1 MTLKYLDS
9 SLESQMYDRFLLI
22 PRPNFLQ
29 NDQTLFN
36 LDLLFASLTAECA
49 LRPRVSSVTSRGHI
63 IVYFF
68 IAVCKP
74 AALPLDN

>member
-49 LRPRVSSVTSRGHI
+49 FWPRASSVTSRDYVA
-63 IVYFF
+63 VY
-68 IAVCKP
+68 VDP
-74 AALPLDN
+74 